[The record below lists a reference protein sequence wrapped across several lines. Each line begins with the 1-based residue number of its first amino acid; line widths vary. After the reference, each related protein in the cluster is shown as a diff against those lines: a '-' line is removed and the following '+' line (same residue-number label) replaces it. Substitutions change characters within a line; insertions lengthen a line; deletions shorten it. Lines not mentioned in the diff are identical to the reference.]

1 MDRQLPSTEHL
12 SLLGH
17 RSPDPS
23 ASKNAGIKYVQAF
36 MVYIAQLDLTMS
48 STALRSADPRDGQ
61 ASMSQACT
69 EFRFGEVLIEI
80 SLLHQSLELKTFL
93 VSKL

>member
-36 MVYIAQLDLTMS
+36 IAQLDLTMS
-48 STALRSADPRDGQ
+48 STALRSADQRDGQ

-80 SLLHQSLELKTFL
+80 HQSLELKTFL